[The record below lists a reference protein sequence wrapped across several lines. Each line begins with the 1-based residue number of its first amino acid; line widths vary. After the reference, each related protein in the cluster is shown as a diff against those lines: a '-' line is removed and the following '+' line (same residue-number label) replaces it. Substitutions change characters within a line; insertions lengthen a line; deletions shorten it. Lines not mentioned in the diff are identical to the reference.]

1 VIQCLVVTGD
11 PAARD
16 VVRTGLEQTQACQ
29 VDVAEDGWALDMTE
43 TKAYRV
49 IIADGT
55 LADGADGLDLLRKIR
70 ERLPEAELLLVTRN
84 RNQARY
90 LARDKQ
96 QLGLSGYIHLPV
108 DAGEFF
114 KTIARVLERT
124 GVLTPT
130 A

>member
-16 VVRTGLEQTQACQ
+16 VVRVGLEQTQACQ
-29 VDVAEDGWALDMTE
+29 VDVAEDAWALDMTE
-43 TKAYRV
+43 TKPYRV
-49 IIADGT
+49 IVADGT
-55 LADGADGLDLLRKIR
+55 LADGADGLELLRKMR
-70 ERLPEAELLLVTRN
+70 ERLPESELLLVTRN

-96 QLGLSGYIHLPV
+96 QLGLCGYIHLPV

-114 KTIARVLERT
+114 KTVARVLERA
-124 GVLTPT
+124 GVLAPAT
-130 A
+130 